1 VPFSVESIVAGAFG
15 GAVGSLITTVLS
27 PPLRHLF
34 WKREVK
40 LNEQKAVID
49 EINCLLSH
57 YLTGAISKLQG
68 SAWQPSQ
75 NFSERLAAV
84 ERRLAVLF
92 SEEAWKAYKKVEK
105 EMSATG
111 GLGRP
116 GRPTMPED
124 FMDWWADLLR
134 ILYREIGLKV

>member
-1 VPFSVESIVAGAFG
+1 VPFSVENIVAGAFG
-15 GAVGSLITTVLS
+15 GVVGSLITTIVS

-40 LNEQKAVID
+40 FNEQKAIID

-57 YLTGAISKLQG
+57 YLTGSISKLQG

-75 NFSERLAAV
+75 NFFERLAAV
-84 ERRLAVLF
+84 ERRLEALF
-92 SEEAWKAYKKVEK
+92 SSKAWEAYKMVER

-111 GLGRP
+111 GLGQP
-116 GRPTMPED
+116 GRQTTPRD
-124 FMDWWADLLR
+124 FTDRWVHLLR